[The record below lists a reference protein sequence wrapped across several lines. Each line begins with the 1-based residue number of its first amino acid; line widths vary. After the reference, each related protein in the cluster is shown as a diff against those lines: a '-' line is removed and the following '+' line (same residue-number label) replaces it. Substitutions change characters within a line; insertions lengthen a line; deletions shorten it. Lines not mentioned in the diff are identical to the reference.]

1 MVRPGEVSP
10 GAVSAGVVKPG
21 VSGPLCTGWA
31 PAGLKPVGS
40 GGRLMPNCDSPACN
54 ADRISFGRSVT
65 TAARVNSRC
74 SVAVCED
81 NSRAPSTAKGVA
93 TARAPTALMAVEI
106 LRRRRFGTGVSSIWT
121 MRVQVFEPRFSTSV
135 PAPKTAL
142 RRIRSQRVDGTAE
155 VDVTGVTMLNREP
168 IATLSPCGPRSISL
182 ATPGFAMGFG
192 LPDPITF
199 SANDL
204 L

>member
-1 MVRPGEVSP
+1 MVRLGEVRP

-40 GGRLMPNCDSPACN
+40 GGRLMPNCDSPACS
-54 ADRISFGRSVT
+54 ADRISLGRSVT

-74 SVAVCED
+74 SVAVGED
-81 NSRAPSTAKGVA
+81 NSRTPSTAKGVA

-121 MRVQVFEPRFSTSV
+121 MRVQVFEPRFSTSM
-135 PAPKTAL
+135 PTSKTAL
-142 RRIRSQRVDGTAE
+142 RRFRS
-155 VDVTGVTMLNREP
+155 
-168 IATLSPCGPRSISL
+168 
-182 ATPGFAMGFG
+182 
-192 LPDPITF
+192 
-199 SANDL
+199 
-204 L
+204 